1 MAFHPGGRKAGV
13 KGPSG
18 PRDIRK
24 KGDPMKTAEQIAARK
39 AKSKARRE
47 AKKAFIP
54 VNDENLN
61 TLKTNFKAL
70 VAKYQAGTLS
80 IKEAGSLWKV
90 STRIPST
97 LTKEELEAK
106 IAKQQA
112 RLARLEA
119 ALRG

>member
-1 MAFHPGGRKAGV
+1 M

-24 KGDPMKTAEQIAARK
+24 KGDTMKTAEQIAARK

-47 AKKAFIP
+47 AKKAFIAIS
-54 VNDENLN
+54 DDNLK
-61 TLKTNFKAL
+61 TLKANFKAL
-70 VAKYQAGTLS
+70 VAKYQAGTLT
-80 IKEAGSLWKV
+80 IKEAGSLWQAP
-90 STRIPST
+90 TRISST
-97 LTKEELEAK
+97 LTKEELEAR

-119 ALRG
+119 ALKG

>member
-1 MAFHPGGRKAGV
+1 M

-18 PRDIRK
+18 PRDNRK
-24 KGDPMKTAEQIAARK
+24 KGDAMKTAEQIAARR

-47 AKKAFIP
+47 AKKAFIE
-54 VNDENLN
+54 VNDDNLN
-61 TLKTNFKAL
+61 TLKANFKTL

-80 IKEAGSLWKV
+80 IKEAGSLWTV
-90 STRIPST
+90 PTRTSS
-97 LTKEELEAK
+97 LSKEELEAK

-119 ALRG
+119 ALKG